1 MRIGVIA
8 VGNVLQGD
16 DAVGPHVLAVL
27 RATYRLPPEVEA
39 IDAGTPGLD
48 LSAYLEGF
56 DAAVVIDAVRARG
69 RPGEVRRYARAE
81 LLAVPKAGPTLS
93 PHDPGLADAVRTL
106 SFHGRGPRDLVLVG
120 VIPER
125 IETRLGVGAPV
136 RAAIPAAIDAVLAEL
151 ARLGT
156 PAFARVPSVE
166 PDLWWE
172 RAPAVL
178 GAEAKA

>member
-27 RATYRLPPEVEA
+27 RAGHELPPEVET

-69 RPGEVRRYARAE
+69 RPGEVRRYSRDE

-106 SFHGRGPRDLVLVG
+106 AFHGRGPAELVLVG
-120 VIPER
+120 VIPGR
-125 IETRLGVGAPV
+125 IETRLGLGTFVREAVPAAVGAV
-136 RAAIPAAIDAVLAEL
+136 VDEL
-151 ARLGT
+151 SRLGV
-156 PAFARVPSVE
+156 AVPPKAPPEE

-172 RAPAVL
+172 RAASVPAP
-178 GAEAKA
+178 GGRS

>member
-16 DAVGPHVLAVL
+16 DAVGPHVLAELKAGHV
-27 RATYRLPPEVEA
+27 LPPEVDA

-69 RPGEVRRYARAE
+69 RPGEVRRYTRDE
-81 LLAVPKAGPTLS
+81 LLAVPKAGPTMS

-106 SFHGRGPRDLVLVG
+106 SFHRRGPKELVLVG

-125 IETRLGVGAPV
+125 VETRLGIGPTV
-136 RAAIPAAIDAVLAEL
+136 RAAVPAAVRAVLAEL
-151 ARLGT
+151 DRWGVAAPPRET
-156 PAFARVPSVE
+156 PAD

-172 RAPAVL
+172 RAPDPRGNA
-178 GAEAKA
+178 